1 MQKERRKNKNQHY
14 LQSIAN
20 KTNKE
25 SIQYEKNRNRIGNR
39 LGIDH
44 QRHLLN
50 VKNIS
55 MKARQVSVR
64 TAYLCHLFNM
74 CIECFNIQEIT
85 QMINSYSVLSYV
97 QNNVFG
103 VRKIALNV
111 NSYSISIFLSI
122 FSILSIR
129 VSFAALQRWH

>member
-1 MQKERRKNKNQHY
+1 
-14 LQSIAN
+14 
-20 KTNKE
+20 
-25 SIQYEKNRNRIGNR
+25 
-39 LGIDH
+39 
-44 QRHLLN
+44 
-50 VKNIS
+50 
-55 MKARQVSVR
+55 
-64 TAYLCHLFNM
+64 M
-74 CIECFNIQEIT
+74 CIECFDIQEIT

-129 VSFAALQRWH
+129 VSFAAL